1 MPNLTE
7 EIEQLRQRMTEDA
20 RANEIELTRLGAEI
34 ENLETALI
42 EQLRSVIQAHEHRR
56 ETFTAELRNFANGL
70 SVPRPKHHASILDSL
85 VHEMGQRHEQRPKKI
100 AGRELAPN

>member
-34 ENLETALI
+34 ENFETALI

-70 SVPRPKHHASILDSL
+70 SVPHPKHHSSILNSL
-85 VHEMGQRHEQRPKKI
+85 VHEMGQRHDQRPYKVV
-100 AGRELAPN
+100 GREFAPN